1 MYKTILKIYKQK
13 PGLRSMLEP
22 TIYRVTQAKAW
33 AQETR
38 AQTLVCENMPKP
50 GLNKNRYKKG
60 FGLMEVLISAVI
72 IIIIL
77 SALVTIG
84 RMALSNSEYL
94 AERAQAIY
102 LAQEG
107 LEMTRQ
113 IRDTNWIDG
122 NSDTKWNTLYSSTNT
137 CVPTADNP
145 CNYSITY
152 VPDVADLTLG
162 RIQLT
167 SAAPGF
173 KTIPINSVNFKQQ
186 IRIASITG
194 FSQSQLLPSPGTD
207 LKPYAIKVT
216 STVTWNF
223 SGQNKSVNVS
233 EFLTNWRPDF

>member
-1 MYKTILKIYKQK
+1 
-13 PGLRSMLEP
+13 MLESM
-22 TIYRVTQAKAW
+22 IYRVTQAKAW

-38 AQTLVCENMPKP
+38 AQTLVCENTPS
-50 GLNKNRYKKG
+50 KNRYKKG

-84 RMALSNSEYL
+84 RMALSNNEYL

-122 NSDTKWNTLYSSTNT
+122 DNSTKWNTLYDTNTNT
-137 CVPTADNP
+137 CTSTDY
-145 CNYSITY
+145 CDYSITY
-152 VPDVADLTLG
+152 IPDPNNEALG

-173 KTIPINSVNFKQQ
+173 KTITINNVGFDQR
-186 IRIASITG
+186 IRIASITSD
-194 FSQSQLLPSPGTD
+194 SQSQLLPSLGTN

-216 STVTWNF
+216 STVDWRF
-223 SGQNKSVNVS
+223 SGQNKTVNLS